1 MKSKICFFT
10 NDVENTSIVNNIL
23 SDKTGE
29 LVIKE
34 GMPILLDIYSRYKV
48 KSTFFFTG
56 DIAQKHPSIVRIV
69 MAQGH
74 EVACHGFTH
83 EIDRAFE
90 LLSLNEQI
98 ENLSKSKKILEDICG
113 DQVIS
118 FRAPALRVNKYTV
131 EALEKTGFLIDSSI
145 ASQRFDMFMSYGSKN
160 KLNRLFA
167 PRLPYRADVQNLS
180 KIGDSKITE
189 IPISAMLLPYIGTTM
204 RIFPLLTLLLRYLL
218 HFENKFNHRPVNFL
232 IHPNEFIEEERDPK
246 FIIRRSQN
254 IFNYMLADLLRN
266 KLKQKNLGKKA
277 SLLFEKEVRFF
288 YCKGYNFLTLKNYLL
303 EKEF

>member
-1 MKSKICFFT
+1 LKSKICFFT

-34 GMPILLDIYSRYKV
+34 GMPILLDVYSRYKV

-56 DIAQKHPSIVRIV
+56 DIAQKHPSIVRMV
-69 MAQGH
+69 SAQGH
-74 EVACHGFTH
+74 EVACHGFSH

-90 LLSLNEQI
+90 LLNLNEQI

-113 DQVIS
+113 EQVIS

-167 PRLPYRADVQNLS
+167 PRLPYKADVQNLS
-180 KIGDSKITE
+180 KIGNSKITE

-204 RIFPLLTLLLRYLL
+204 RIFPLVTLLLRYLL
-218 HFENKFNHRPVNFL
+218 HFENKLTHRPVNFL
-232 IHPNEFIEEERDPK
+232 IHPNELIEEERDPK
-246 FIIRRSQN
+246 IFIRRSQN

-266 KLKQKNLGKKA
+266 KLKQKNLGEKA

-288 YCKGYNFLTLKNYLL
+288 YYKGYDFLPLKNYLL